1 MLAERGLEIGI
12 GDRIGDARIAAV
24 MGVLERN
31 VQMPRL
37 ARCGCGTYAAAKPR
51 SLIPDLCL
59 DMLRFIAL
67 FAACLAILFTAELL
81 QSVQAHLIVP
91 FTTGLAHASVWLMRL
106 FDPAVV
112 AQGDEIVD
120 ALHGGGIKI
129 VAGCNGVEAVLILLS
144 AVLAFPAP
152 WKHKAIGMLLGFI
165 AIQALNLVRIIS
177 LYYLQR
183 WNTVWFEWFHLYL
196 WQALIILDALVFW
209 LIWLRW
215 LPARRDDPA
224 AATPA

>member
-12 GDRIGDARIAAV
+12 GDRIGDAGIAAV

-144 AVLAFPAP
+144 AVLHAVN
-152 WKHKAIGMLLGFI
+152 LL
-165 AIQALNLVRIIS
+165 RIIS